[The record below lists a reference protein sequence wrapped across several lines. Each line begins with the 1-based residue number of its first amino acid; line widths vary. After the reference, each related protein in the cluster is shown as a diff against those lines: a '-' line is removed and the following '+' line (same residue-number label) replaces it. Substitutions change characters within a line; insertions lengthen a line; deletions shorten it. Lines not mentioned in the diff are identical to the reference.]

1 MRFRGY
7 IVGLVWFAVSFVLPV
22 PTSGRPVAI
31 IPESA
36 AVKDSTALSDRARIR
51 AGWRRLDALTPDSVL
66 VATGI
71 CDTALT
77 VCDFSLAARHPDSLA
92 IGVWV
97 VLGRDSLSQE
107 ERTQRFY
114 DTLRV
119 RSERNGFWKFVHGL
133 IIVPPGNG
141 SQLKPEVV
149 DETAVYGIYDGK
161 RIDSIEFVRKP
172 VFDPA
177 RSYLEKGANAVHVT
191 TGTHAIKRDLL
202 FKEGDAF
209 DAGAVVRYKQLLRS
223 RQYIADA
230 SIEVVPVPD
239 DPDAVIVRVITR
251 DSWSISADGSIRGL
265 TGQVKGELYD
275 ANFLGTGDKLSYQ
288 LSLDWRKKKYE
299 GSMFQYY
306 IPNLFGTFYE
316 ATLKGALLHGTLLRG
331 HAEQEVHTARRLRD
345 RCRVRERA

>member
-1 MRFRGY
+1 M
-7 IVGLVWFAVSFVLPV
+7 
-22 PTSGRPVAI
+22 
-31 IPESA
+31 
-36 AVKDSTALSDRARIR
+36 DCTALSDRARIR

-97 VLGRDSLSQE
+97 VPGRDSLSQE
-107 ERTQRFY
+107 DRTQRFY

-177 RSYLEKGANAVHVT
+177 RSYLEKRANAVPVT
-191 TGTHAIKRDLL
+191 T
-202 FKEGDAF
+202 
-209 DAGAVVRYKQLLRS
+209 
-223 RQYIADA
+223 
-230 SIEVVPVPD
+230 
-239 DPDAVIVRVITR
+239 
-251 DSWSISADGSIRGL
+251 
-265 TGQVKGELYD
+265 
-275 ANFLGTGDKLSYQ
+275 
-288 LSLDWRKKKYE
+288 
-299 GSMFQYY
+299 
-306 IPNLFGTFYE
+306 
-316 ATLKGALLHGTLLRG
+316 
-331 HAEQEVHTARRLRD
+331 
-345 RCRVRERA
+345 

>member
-1 MRFRGY
+1 MGGARSG
-7 IVGLVWFAVSFVLPV
+7 FAF
-22 PTSGRPVAI
+22 SGG
-31 IPESA
+31 
-36 AVKDSTALSDRARIR
+36 T
-51 AGWRRLDALTPDSVL
+51 
-66 VATGI
+66 
-71 CDTALT
+71 
-77 VCDFSLAARHPDSLA
+77 H
-92 IGVWV
+92 
-97 VLGRDSLSQE
+97 
-107 ERTQRFY
+107 QRFY